1 MCANKR
7 SDLWR
12 KFEWR
17 EPGRGFGGERTNGSE
32 KKIGNQ
38 FEIGFMT
45 VASGTAIANSKLYSV
60 CRGFIQI
67 NESRRLFSS
76 CF

>member
-1 MCANKR
+1 MLERMMCANKR

-17 EPGRGFGGERTNGSE
+17 EPGRGFGGERTDGSE
-32 KKIGNQ
+32 KKIGDR
-38 FEIGFMT
+38 FKIGFMT
-45 VASGTAIANSKLYSV
+45 VASAIANSKLFSV

-67 NESRRLFSS
+67 NELR
-76 CF
+76 